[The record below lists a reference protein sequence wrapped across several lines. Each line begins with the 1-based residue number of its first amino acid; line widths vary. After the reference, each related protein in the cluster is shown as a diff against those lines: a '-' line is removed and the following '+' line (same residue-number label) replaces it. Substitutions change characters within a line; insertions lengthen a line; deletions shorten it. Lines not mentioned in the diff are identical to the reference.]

1 MRVDIVETAKGEFGK
16 ILADYIKTYDKT
28 IQNAAE
34 KIGLHPYIISK
45 HIHMKVRPAYTSIML
60 YSNYL
65 MRRPGDL
72 TFIIDMDW
80 KVKKN
85 GQKEI

>member
-1 MRVDIVETAKGEFGK
+1 MRVDIRKTANGEFGK
-16 ILADYIKTYDKT
+16 ILAEYIVEHDDT
-28 IQNAAE
+28 IQHASE

-45 HIHMKVRPAYTSIML
+45 HIRMKVRPTYTSIML

-65 MRRPGDL
+65 MINPGKIADM
-72 TFIIDMDW
+72 IDMDW